1 MNINATLFGQAITFA
16 ILIWFT
22 MKFVW
27 PPVVAALD
35 ERARKIAE
43 GLEAAEKG
51 KQDLAKAETRSQE
64 ALNDAKAK
72 AAEIVALSEKRGQ
85 EIVQAARDAAL
96 QEAARVKAQAQAEME
111 QEVMKARETL
121 RNRVADLAVAGA
133 EKILRREINAQGHAE
148 LLTALQAE
156 L

>member
-27 PPVVAALD
+27 PPLVAALD

-51 KQDLAKAETRSQE
+51 KQDLAKAETRSLE
-64 ALNDAKAK
+64 ALTQAKSE
-72 AAEIVALSEKRGQ
+72 AAQIIAQSEKRGQ
-85 EIVQAARDAAL
+85 DIVREARETAL

-111 QEVMKARETL
+111 QEIMKARESL
-121 RNRVADLAVAGA
+121 RGRVADLAMAGA

-148 LLTALQAE
+148 LLTAIQAE

>member
-35 ERARKIAE
+35 ERAKKIAE
-43 GLEAAEKG
+43 GLEAAERG
-51 KQDLAKAETRSQE
+51 KQDLAKAGVRSQE
-64 ALNDAKAK
+64 AMNEAKAQ
-72 AAEIVALSEKRGQ
+72 AAEIIAQSERRGQ
-85 EIVQAARDAAL
+85 EIVQQARDEAL
-96 QEAARVKAQAQAEME
+96 VEAARVKAQAQAEVE
-111 QEVMKARETL
+111 QEVIRARETL
-121 RNRVADLAVAGA
+121 RNRVADLAMAGA
-133 EKILRREINAQGHAE
+133 EKILRREINPQAHAD
-148 LLTALQAE
+148 LLTAIQAE

>member
-27 PPVVAALD
+27 PPLVAALD

-43 GLEAAEKG
+43 GLEAAERG

-64 ALNDAKAK
+64 ALTEAKAK
-72 AAEIVALSEKRGQ
+72 AAEIIALSEKRGQ
-85 EIVQAARDAAL
+85 EIVREARD
-96 QEAARVKAQAQAEME
+96 EAVAEAERVKVQARAEME

-133 EKILRREINAQGHAE
+133 EKILRREINPQSHAD

>member
-35 ERARKIAE
+35 DRSKKIAE
-43 GLEAAEKG
+43 GLEAAERG
-51 KQDLAKAETRSQE
+51 RQDYAKAELRSQD
-64 ALNDAKAK
+64 ALNEARAR
-72 AAEIVALSEKRGQ
+72 AAEIIALSEKQ
-85 EIVQAARDAAL
+85 AQAIVQQAHDAAVI
-96 QEAARVKAQAQAEME
+96 EANRVKAQAQAEVE
-111 QEVMKARETL
+111 QEVMRARDSL
-121 RNRVADLAVAGA
+121 RDRVADLAVSGA
-133 EKILRREINAQGHAE
+133 EKILRREIDAQAHAD
-148 LLTALQAE
+148 LLTAIQAE